1 MIFVTFE
8 FCGILIL
15 NYQFKLSSNG
25 TPASDTHFDSKWS
38 FWFLE

>member
-25 TPASDTHFDSKWS
+25 TPALHTLILSGVFG
-38 FWFLE
+38 F